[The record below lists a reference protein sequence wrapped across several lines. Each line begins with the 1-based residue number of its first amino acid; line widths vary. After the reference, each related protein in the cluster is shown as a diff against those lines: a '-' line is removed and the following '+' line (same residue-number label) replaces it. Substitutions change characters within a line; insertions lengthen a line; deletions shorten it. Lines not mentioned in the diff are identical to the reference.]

1 MKQIKNLITALFMAG
16 LMASGSVLAANH
28 TVTAVGLAYQPLV
41 IKIAPGDTVQ
51 WTKMST
57 HNVEMMEGL
66 IPEGAEAFKSP
77 MSQDVSHTFEKEGI
91 YIYQC
96 TPHIG
101 AGMGGAVIVGEP
113 TNLDAIKSQDV
124 SGGLGRVVKKAIQEA
139 EGM

>member
-1 MKQIKNLITALFMAG
+1 MIKSKTLMISTLLAG
-16 LMASGSVLAANH
+16 LMTMNTAMAAEH
-28 TVTAVGLAYQPLV
+28 TVTAVGLVFQPLV

-57 HNVEMMEGL
+57 HNVEMMDGL
-66 IPEGAEAFKSP
+66 IPEGTEAFTSP

-91 YIYQC
+91 YVYQC

-113 TNLDAIKSQDV
+113 TNLDTIKSQDV
-124 SGGLGRVVKKAIQEA
+124 SGGLGRVVDKAVKEA
-139 EGM
+139 EAM